1 MFINTLGVKACMVQ
15 DWVKVKHGI
24 HKSPSTTK
32 QPTKKKIDDVDQ
44 RQSVTDFL
52 QNLSKMPSHYCR
64 ASTEKQYLESIIPSK
79 SELYRVYTQW
89 CLDNQKTQ
97 ASRWLLMNVFSEMNI
112 AFFQP
117 KKDQCDV
124 CCSYETQNISEEEYQ
139 AHVHKKE
146 QAQAEKSKDKENVV
160 ENATVVAMDVQ
171 AVLTVPRILAS
182 AVYYR
187 TKLSCHNFTVFNV
200 HTKDTIC
207 YFWHEA
213 QGRLTANSFA
223 SCIYDYL
230 ENEIKDD
237 VDTVILYSDGCPY
250 QNRNVT
256 LANALCHFA
265 KKTILQKYLFKG
277 HTQMEVDSV
286 HSAIERKLKKKQIYS
301 PAGFV
306 TVIEEARLANS
317 YKVKYVDHKFFSDFS
332 TKNYRSSIRPGSRAG
347 DPHVTDLVALKYL
360 PDGNI
365 EYKLDFEK
373 DWANLEQRVQR
384 NIERESDAPSLYT
397 KRLPISA
404 QKYQHLQQL
413 KSVIPQDYHNFFDNL
428 PHL

>member
-1 MFINTLGVKACMVQ
+1 MDWGQRKTYIASLVHVKRKARPRLRRNNVATPSRRSNTLQYHLKIDNNFKPVCQRMFFNTLGVKACMVQ

-97 ASRWLLMNVFSEMNI
+97 ASRWLLINVFSEMNI

-117 KKDQCDV
+117 KKDQCDI

-160 ENATVVAMDVQ
+160 ENTTVVTMDVQ

-213 QGRLTANSFA
+213 EGRLTANSFA

-286 HSAIERKLKKKQIYS
+286 HSAIERKLKK
-301 PAGFV
+301 
-306 TVIEEARLANS
+306 E
-317 YKVKYVDHKFFSDFS
+317 
-332 TKNYRSSIRPGSRAG
+332 
-347 DPHVTDLVALKYL
+347 
-360 PDGNI
+360 
-365 EYKLDFEK
+365 
-373 DWANLEQRVQR
+373 ANLQ
-384 NIERESDAPSLYT
+384 PS
-397 KRLPISA
+397 RFC
-404 QKYQHLQQL
+404 HG
-413 KSVIPQDYHNFFDNL
+413 H
-428 PHL
+428 